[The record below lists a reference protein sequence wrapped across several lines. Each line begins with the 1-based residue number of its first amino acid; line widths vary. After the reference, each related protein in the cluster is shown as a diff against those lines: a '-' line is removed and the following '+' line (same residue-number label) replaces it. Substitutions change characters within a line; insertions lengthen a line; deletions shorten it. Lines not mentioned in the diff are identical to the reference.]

1 MKFDFAI
8 GNPPYQ
14 EDNENSVRKNPVYN
28 YFMDAAYE
36 VADIVELITP
46 GRFLFNAGQTPK
58 SWNEKMLNDE
68 HLKVLHYEKDASVVF
83 PNTDIKGG
91 VVITVRNAKKKFK
104 KISTFTPYDEL
115 NSIYQKITMKENVF
129 MDSIISTRG
138 LYRLKEQFFED
149 FPFAQSRLGDGT
161 GNMIVS
167 NIFEKIP
174 EAFVEKIE
182 KEDEKY
188 LKILGRAN
196 NNRVFRYIKTQYVIE
211 NEYIPKYKVFFPEA
225 NASGRFGEVLSA
237 PEIGNKNEG
246 ATDTFINI
254 GVLDSED
261 EAKSLIKYIYTK
273 FLRALLGIK
282 KATQHT
288 PRSVWDTIPLQDF
301 TSNSDIDWKDTISGI
316 DKQLYKK
323 YSLSKEEIDFIENN
337 VKEME

>member
-1 MKFDFAI
+1 MRSGLPALGGGESSGQIRMSTHLYSK
-8 GNPPYQ
+8 
-14 EDNENSVRKNPVYN
+14 RKVCN
-28 YFMDAAYE
+28 
-36 VADIVELITP
+36 LI
-46 GRFLFNAGQTPK
+46 FLGYK
-58 SWNEKMLNDE
+58 L
-68 HLKVLHYEKDASVVF
+68 
-83 PNTDIKGG
+83 IIRGG